1 MTLVDNK
8 SEVEVSPQHTKT
20 ESGLVLKNVRRV
32 EEIRTKLEVNIN
44 AVFFTWQ
51 VCRPVRRDFHLV
63 TSKLYIKSLKPELR
77 SQIGALCDEFVL
89 QTEFLKSECAQY
101 VLNYDLGATHV
112 PLRIVNRDA
121 ALIYKT
127 FKDVD
132 EIMARLQCAQ
142 TDLLISRE
150 KANEIVRP
158 VFEAF
163 SSIKSYALQ
172 NNTRTAAELGKD
184 IGIS

>member
-1 MTLVDNK
+1 MTPVDNK
-8 SEVEVSPQHTKT
+8 ADVDALPQHTKT

-32 EEIRTKLEVNIN
+32 EEIRTKLEVNID
-44 AVFFTWQ
+44 AVFLTWQ
-51 VCRPVRRDFHLV
+51 VCRPIRRDFHLV
-63 TSKLYIKSLKPELR
+63 TSKLYIKSLKPECR
-77 SQIGALCDEFVL
+77 SQIADLCNEFVL
-89 QTEFLKSECAQY
+89 QTEFLKAECTQY
-101 VLNYDLGATHV
+101 VLNYDQGATLV

-121 ALIYKT
+121 GLIYKT

-132 EIMARLQCAQ
+132 DVMARLQCAQ
-142 TDLLISRE
+142 TDLLISRDQ
-150 KANEIVRP
+150 ANEMVRP

-172 NNTRTAAELGKD
+172 NNTRTAAELGKE